1 MVKHLNLPYLYVIQE
16 NFVKIMNEIGQ
27 LFSQKRILFWKFW
40 LKEDTVLKIWVERGY
55 YFEKISLYPDIDAKL
70 TNQNTGIDYVIMTQD
85 YVINKHDKPDKQI
98 PRSTA
103 FYDKKFILL
112 QWVSR
117 SWSSELEVTINTV

>member
-1 MVKHLNLPYLYVIQE
+1 MYGETLKFTILVCDTREFCKN
-16 NFVKIMNEIGQ
+16 NEWNRI
-27 LFSQKRILFWKFW
+27 LFCRKRILFWKFW

-103 FYDKKFILL
+103 FYDKILFYYN
-112 QWVSR
+112 
-117 SWSSELEVTINTV
+117 EYLEVEVVS